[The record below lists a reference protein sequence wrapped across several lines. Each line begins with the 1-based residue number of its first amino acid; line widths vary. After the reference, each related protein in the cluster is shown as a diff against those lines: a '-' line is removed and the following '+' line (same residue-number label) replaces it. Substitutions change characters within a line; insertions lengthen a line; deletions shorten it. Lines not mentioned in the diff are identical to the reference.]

1 MMQENDIKEGLS
13 KSYVRAICNHAGYGI
28 SSDEPDIGCDLT
40 VKDVLRRDSGRF
52 VYSGINLDLQIKS
65 TCSHREDA
73 DSIIYDLRNKNYND
87 LIDVKS
93 HATKKIL
100 VVFIMPKNKDEWLSQ
115 DINSLILKKCAY
127 WVYLGGKPKVRDSE
141 STTAVK
147 IPKQNIFSVD
157 TLNRLMTKI
166 QNGEDLT

>member
-1 MMQENDIKEGLS
+1 MLELYVIMQDMAL
-13 KSYVRAICNHAGYGI
+13 VRMNLI
-28 SSDEPDIGCDLT
+28 SVVILP